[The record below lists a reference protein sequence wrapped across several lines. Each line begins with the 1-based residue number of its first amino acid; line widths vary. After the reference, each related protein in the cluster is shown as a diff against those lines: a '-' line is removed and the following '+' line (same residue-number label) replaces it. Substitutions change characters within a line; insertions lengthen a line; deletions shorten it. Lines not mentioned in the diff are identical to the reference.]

1 MSFYTQG
8 FPGVPESTVSK
19 KRKISFSLGRSF
31 PSGRMRGAGNCSSPA
46 SPTVCDGPPS
56 PGERGVSLGCGF
68 CDFAFNSA
76 QNDRVG
82 GILRREKVFRSM
94 AQISIM
100 FSERFFVSVGNVLKE
115 CVSETHSKF
124 EFQGDIFHL
133 TFVSFMGHQ
142 TFTAQKP
149 LNLERV
155 ENENTQSN
163 ISPFC
168 YVNQYNIIC
177 WWSL

>member
-1 MSFYTQG
+1 MPFRADEG
-8 FPGVPESTVSK
+8 CGKVLFPGPY
-19 KRKISFSLGRSF
+19 
-31 PSGRMRGAGNCSSPA
+31 
-46 SPTVCDGPPS
+46 PPS
-56 PGERGVSLGCGF
+56 ATVPPLPEAEGYLLDDGF
-68 CDFAFNSA
+68 CDFAFSSA

-82 GILRREKVFRSM
+82 GMLRRVKVFRSM
-94 AQISIM
+94 VQISIM
-100 FSERFFVSVGNVLKE
+100 FSERFLLSIGNVLKE